1 MLIEQC
7 FQVNCASKMQFFL
20 ICRHAEKLLSCKQ
33 FLICKNVEIRINSIT
48 ILFNVVLLSDVIS
61 GELPPE
67 KMLTADVSISI
78 SSVIPYRPSALI
90 DI

>member
-1 MLIEQC
+1 
-7 FQVNCASKMQFFL
+7 MQLFL
-20 ICRHAEKLLSCKQ
+20 VCRHAEKLLSCKQ
-33 FLICKNVEIRINSIT
+33 FLIGENVKIFINSIT
-48 ILFNVVLLSDVIS
+48 ILFTVVFLSDVIS

-78 SSVIPYRPSALI
+78 SSVIPYRPCALI